1 MAFPSPRRK
10 RHIRFTQIL
19 PRRTNSGKIQ
29 QVEDEDVEYRAQRG
43 LGNATLA
50 RAIIAVLATGIL
62 VSLSIQSP
70 AAAFVAAI
78 PAALAIGWFTS
89 YAAKRR
95 FRARLTDT
103 GIESRRLRTKVIP
116 WAQIRDV
123 QVVNRVSVAQ
133 LAVMGSRASGR
144 RSTRSGGGARKL
156 SSVRVQQANGR
167 WRELPVP
174 VAWENAPDPEFTRK
188 AEEIKERWR
197 AATSQST
204 AR

>member
-1 MAFPSPRRK
+1 MAFPSSPRRK
-10 RHIRFTQIL
+10 RHTRLTQIL

-29 QVEDEDVEYRAQRG
+29 PVEDVEYRAQRG

-50 RAIIAVLATGIL
+50 RAIIAVLITGIL
-62 VSLSIQSP
+62 VSVSIQSR
-70 AAAFVAAI
+70 AAVFVAAF
-78 PAALAIGWFTS
+78 PAALSIAWFTS
-89 YAAKRR
+89 YATKRR
-95 FRARLTDT
+95 LRARLTAT

-116 WAQIRDV
+116 WTQIRDV

-144 RSTRSGGGARKL
+144 RTTSSGGGARKL

-174 VAWENAPDPEFTRK
+174 VAWENAPDPEFARK

-197 AATSQST
+197 AATSQAT
-204 AR
+204 AG

>member
-1 MAFPSPRRK
+1 MAFPSPPRRK
-10 RHIRFTQIL
+10 RHTRFTQIL

-29 QVEDEDVEYRAQRG
+29 LVEDLEYRAQRG

-50 RAIIAVLATGIL
+50 RAIIAVLVTGIL
-62 VSLSIQSP
+62 LSLSIQSP
-70 AAAFVAAI
+70 AAAFVPAF

-95 FRARLTDT
+95 LRARLTDT
-103 GIESRRLRTKVIP
+103 GIETRRLRIKVIP
-116 WAQIRDV
+116 WTQIRDV
-123 QVVNRVSVAQ
+123 KVVNRVTVAK

-156 SSVRVQQANGR
+156 SSVRVQLANGR

-174 VAWENAPDPEFTRK
+174 VAWENSPDPEFTGK
-188 AEEIKERWR
+188 AEEIRERWR
-197 AATSQST
+197 AAVNQ
-204 AR
+204 AADR

>member
-1 MAFPSPRRK
+1 MAFPSPPRRK
-10 RHIRFTQIL
+10 RHIRLTQIL

-29 QVEDEDVEYRAQRG
+29 PVEDVEYRPQRG

-50 RAIIAVLATGIL
+50 RAIIAVLVTGIL
-62 VSLSIQSP
+62 VSLSFQSR
-70 AAAFVAAI
+70 AAVFVAAF
-78 PAALAIGWFTS
+78 PAALAIAWFTS
-89 YAAKRR
+89 YATRR
-95 FRARLTDT
+95 RLRARLTAT

-116 WAQIRDV
+116 WTQIRDV
-123 QVVNRVSVAQ
+123 KVVNRVTVAQ

-144 RSTRSGGGARKL
+144 RRTRSGGGARKI

-174 VAWENAPDPEFTRK
+174 VAWENAPDPEFMRK

-197 AATSQST
+197 AATSQAT

>member
-1 MAFPSPRRK
+1 MAFPSPPRRK

-29 QVEDEDVEYRAQRG
+29 LVEDVEYRAQRG

-70 AAAFVAAI
+70 AAAFAAAI

-95 FRARLTDT
+95 FRARLTAT

-116 WAQIRDV
+116 WTQIRDV
-123 QVVNRVSVAQ
+123 KVVNRVTVAQ

-144 RSTRSGGGARKL
+144 RSTRSGGGARKI

-188 AEEIKERWR
+188 AEEIRERWR
-197 AATSQST
+197 AATDQAA

>member
-1 MAFPSPRRK
+1 MAFPSPPRRK

-29 QVEDEDVEYRAQRG
+29 LVEDLEYRAQRG

-50 RAIIAVLATGIL
+50 RAIIAVLVTGIL
-62 VSLSIQSP
+62 LSLSIQSP
-70 AAAFVAAI
+70 PAAFVAAI

-116 WAQIRDV
+116 WTQIRDV
-123 QVVNRVSVAQ
+123 KVVNRVTVAQ

-144 RSTRSGGGARKL
+144 RTTRSGGGARKL

-197 AATSQST
+197 AATNQAA

>member
-1 MAFPSPRRK
+1 MAFPSPPRRK

-29 QVEDEDVEYRAQRG
+29 LVEDLEYRAQRG

-50 RAIIAVLATGIL
+50 RAIIAVLVTGIL
-62 VSLSIQSP
+62 LSLSIQSP
-70 AAAFVAAI
+70 AAAFVAAF

-95 FRARLTDT
+95 FRARLTNT

-116 WAQIRDV
+116 WTQIRDV
-123 QVVNRVSVAQ
+123 KVVNRVTVAQ

-174 VAWENAPDPEFTRK
+174 VAWENVPDPEFTRK
-188 AEEIKERWR
+188 AEEIRERWR
-197 AATSQST
+197 AAINQ
-204 AR
+204 AADR

>member
-1 MAFPSPRRK
+1 MAFPSPPRRK

-29 QVEDEDVEYRAQRG
+29 LVEDLEYRAQRG

-50 RAIIAVLATGIL
+50 RAIIAVLVTGIL
-62 VSLSIQSP
+62 LSLSIQSP
-70 AAAFVAAI
+70 AAAFVAAF

-116 WAQIRDV
+116 WTQIRDV
-123 QVVNRVSVAQ
+123 KVVNRVTVAQ

-197 AATSQST
+197 AATNQAA

>member
-1 MAFPSPRRK
+1 MAFPSWGRRK

-29 QVEDEDVEYRAQRG
+29 LVEDLEYRAQRG

-50 RAIIAVLATGIL
+50 RAIIAVLITGIL
-62 VSLSIQSP
+62 LSLSVQSP

-95 FRARLTDT
+95 LRARLTDT
-103 GIESRRLRTKVIP
+103 GIETRRLRTKVIP
-116 WAQIRDV
+116 WTQIRDV
-123 QVVNRVSVAQ
+123 KVVNRVTVAQ

-144 RSTRSGGGARKL
+144 RTTRSGGGARKL
-156 SSVRVQQANGR
+156 SSVRVQYANGR

-174 VAWENAPDPEFTRK
+174 VAWENAPDPEFTGK
-188 AEEIKERWR
+188 AEEIRERWR
-197 AATSQST
+197 AAINQ
-204 AR
+204 AADR

>member
-1 MAFPSPRRK
+1 MAFPSPPRRK

-29 QVEDEDVEYRAQRG
+29 LVEDLEYRAQRG

-50 RAIIAVLATGIL
+50 RAIIAVLITGIL
-62 VSLSIQSP
+62 LSLSVQSP

-89 YAAKRR
+89 YAANRR
-95 FRARLTDT
+95 LRARLTDT
-103 GIESRRLRTKVIP
+103 GIETRRLRTKVIP
-116 WAQIRDV
+116 WTQIRDV
-123 QVVNRVSVAQ
+123 KVVNRVTVAQ

-144 RSTRSGGGARKL
+144 RTTRSGGGARKL
-156 SSVRVQQANGR
+156 SSVRVQYANGR

-174 VAWENAPDPEFTRK
+174 VAWENAPDPEFTGK
-188 AEEIKERWR
+188 AEEIRERWR
-197 AATSQST
+197 AAINQ
-204 AR
+204 AADR

>member
-1 MAFPSPRRK
+1 MAFPSPPRRK

-29 QVEDEDVEYRAQRG
+29 LVEDLEYRAQRG

-50 RAIIAVLATGIL
+50 RAIIAVLITGIL
-62 VSLSIQSP
+62 LSLSVQSP

-95 FRARLTDT
+95 LRARLTDT
-103 GIESRRLRTKVIP
+103 GIETRRLRTKVIL
-116 WAQIRDV
+116 WTQIRDV
-123 QVVNRVSVAQ
+123 KVVNRVTVAQ

-144 RSTRSGGGARKL
+144 RTTRSGGGARKL
-156 SSVRVQQANGR
+156 SSVRVQYANGR

-174 VAWENAPDPEFTRK
+174 VAWENAPDPEFTGK
-188 AEEIKERWR
+188 AEEIRERWR
-197 AATSQST
+197 AAINQ
-204 AR
+204 AADR